1 MPRHVDEAFVLRTTP
16 LGEADLLV
24 VLLAREAGKVRG
36 VARSARRSRKRFGG
50 ALQPLSRVR
59 AAWTVKPGRDL
70 HRLDDVDLLA
80 SAVETQSDLEVFYR
94 LAHVTELAEAF
105 SREGEGDERSF
116 RLLQSVVEA
125 VGQGTDPALAARYF
139 EIWTLRLA
147 GLMADPH
154 ACEACGASVAGRPVH
169 MAPEGAG
176 PRCPDC
182 AGESGAG
189 WLRIPER
196 QWAFLLRALREPVRR
211 LRPGL
216 AGRTDGALQT
226 FLHRALVGYME
237 RPLRAFRALETME
250 RDTRGGGG
258 R

>member
-1 MPRHVDEAFVLRTTP
+1 VLRTTP

-59 AAWTVKPGRDL
+59 ATWTVKAGRDL
-70 HRLDDVDLLA
+70 HHLDEVDLLS
-80 SAVETQSDLEVFYR
+80 SAVEAQSDLDAFYR

-105 SREGEGDERSF
+105 SREDEGDERAF
-116 RLLQSVVEA
+116 RLLRSVVEA
-125 VGQGTDPALAARYF
+125 VAEGTDPALVARYF

-147 GLMADPH
+147 GLLADPRI
-154 ACEACGASVAGRPVH
+154 CEACGASVAGRAVH
-169 MAPEGAG
+169 LPPEGAG
-176 PRCPDC
+176 PRCPNC
-182 AGESGAG
+182 AGEGGAG

-196 QWAFLLRALREPVRR
+196 QWAFLLRALRTPVRQ
-211 LRPGL
+211 LSPGR

-226 FLHRALVGYME
+226 FLHRALVGYTE
-237 RPLRAFRALETME
+237 RPLRAHRALEVME
-250 RDTRGGGG
+250 RDRRGGGS
-258 R
+258 